1 MSPFNLEGKTILITG
16 ASSGIGRATA
26 ILCAEMGASLII
38 TGRNEERLTDT
49 LDSLSGTGHKMFTA
63 DLADESEISRIIEQS
78 PPLDGLVNNAGMI
91 ELLPSDYVT
100 REKLDEIL
108 AVNTYSPITLFAG
121 LARKR
126 KFRKGA
132 SIVFTSSLAG
142 NFVTAYGHSM
152 YSVSK
157 AAVSAFAKT
166 AALEMAPRKI
176 RVNCVCPGMI
186 ETALI
191 HNERVTPEMLAEDV
205 KRYPLKRYGKPEEVA
220 GGIAFLLSDAA
231 SFITGINLIIDGGM
245 TLV

>member
-1 MSPFNLEGKTILITG
+1 MSPFTLEGRTILITG

-26 ILCAEMGASLII
+26 ILCAQMGATLLI
-38 TGRNEERLTDT
+38 TGRNESRLAET
-49 LDSLSGTGHKMFTA
+49 LSLLEGTGHNLITA
-63 DLADESEISRIIEQS
+63 DLANESEIARLVEIS
-78 PPLDGLVNNAGMI
+78 PALDGLVNNAGMI

-108 AVNTYSPITLFAG
+108 AVNTYAPITLFSG

-126 KFRKGA
+126 KLRKGC
-132 SIVFTSSLAG
+132 SVVFTSSLAG

-166 AALEMAPRKI
+166 AALEMASRKI

-186 ETALI
+186 ETDLI
-191 HNERVTPEMLAEDV
+191 HSDNVTPESLANDT

-231 SFITGINLIIDGGM
+231 SFITGINLVIDGGM
-245 TLV
+245 TLL

>member
-1 MSPFNLEGKTILITG
+1 MSPFTLGGRTILITG
-16 ASSGIGRATA
+16 ASSGIGRAAA

-38 TGRNEERLTDT
+38 TARNEERLAGT
-49 LDSLSGTGHKMFTA
+49 LDSLSGTGHKMITA
-63 DLADESEISRIIEQS
+63 DLADESEISRLVEQS

-91 ELLPSDYVT
+91 ELLPSEYVT

-108 AVNTYSPITLFAG
+108 SVNTYAPITLFAG

-126 KFRKGA
+126 KLRKGC
-132 SIVFTSSLAG
+132 SVVFTSSLAG
-142 NFVTAYGHSM
+142 NVVTAYGHSM

-186 ETALI
+186 ETGLI
-191 HNERVTPEMLAEDV
+191 HSEKVTPEMLAEDV
-205 KRYPLKRYGKPEEVA
+205 KRYPLRRYGKPEEVA